1 MVLDLYSTPTVT
13 EFSEENIPS
22 VNWIK
27 KQDLPIPEVPI
38 IITLKLASRCVLV
51 SVMVKYGWYDR
62 DYYILLILFNSILSY
77 TPKFA

>member
-1 MVLDLYSTPTVT
+1 
-13 EFSEENIPS
+13 
-22 VNWIK
+22 
-27 KQDLPIPEVPI
+27 LPIPEVPM

-62 DYYILLILFNSILSY
+62 DYYILIILFNSILSY